1 MPPVDFFI
9 VNVSLPSIQ
18 TSLGATPAEL
28 QLVVSGYASAYAVF
42 LITGGRLGDL
52 YGRRRLFLF
61 GMAGFTA
68 ANLLCGV
75 AASPATLVAG
85 RIVQGIAAAI
95 TVPQVLGPVRT
106 LFPTER
112 ELARALSSYG
122 IMMGLAAVC
131 GQFLGGALV
140 EWSPFGLGW
149 RAVFLLKVPVA
160 LAVLLAAWAVV
171 PETSTSQRVRIDG
184 VGAALLSLALAC
196 LVLPL
201 SEGRQQGWPAWT
213 FVMLAAVLPL
223 IAVFLR
229 FEARLTARGAMPLL
243 DLRLMAIRSF
253 RRGVVVGTLF
263 FFTTAFYLTFS
274 LYQQQGLG
282 TDPLHTG
289 LAILPY
295 GAGLFVGP
303 LASGP
308 LVARLRHAL
317 LPIGMGIQVA
327 GYGATGLAIFS
338 GLTAG
343 RCSWPCWWPASARA
357 SPCRGCTTRRSKTC
371 RRHQAGVAA
380 AVINSALQIG
390 GAVSV
395 AAIGSLFFTVL
406 GGRTGHAAYANAFGI
421 AQAATT
427 LALFASMLLS
437 ISSRGRRPAACHTR
451 TTMSASLRPRS
462 RPRLRACQM
471 GACGPGLRRILRHR
485 HWPVRRGAAGCR
497 RGARWDARAGRG
509 LRLRRRRGRGR
520 RARRHRHRRRF
531 LRGNARWS
539 RKRRIPAVTFLQG
552 DAEAL
557 PCADAAFDAVVAN
570 FGVHH
575 VPRPPLALAEAFRV
589 LGSGR
594 THRRQLLGGPG
605 TEHRMEAAVG
615 RGAPAWR
622 RCRVR
627 RAAAG
632 GRLRLGAAD
641 PGCAARR
648 RVWLAPGADR
658 APGLAASRCGEP
670 GGGAAGRHRAD
681 GRADRRAIG
690 QRVARHRRRHRRERR
705 CLARGPGWRCRS
717 LR

>member
-1 MPPVDFFI
+1 VSATSAAATLSPAGRWIAFIVLLAGGFMPPVDFFI

-18 TSLGATPAEL
+18 SSLGASPAEL

-68 ANLLCGV
+68 ANLLCGL
-75 AASPATLVAG
+75 AASPTALVVG
-85 RIVQGIAAAI
+85 RIVQGVAAAI
-95 TVPQVLGPVRT
+95 IVPQVLGPVRT

-171 PETSTSQRVRIDG
+171 PETSTSQRVRIDW

-223 IAVFLR
+223 IVVFLR

-243 DLRLMAIRSF
+243 DLQLMAISSF

-295 GAGLFVGP
+295 GAGLFIGP

-308 LVARLRHAL
+308 LVARLRHGL

-327 GYGATGLAIFS
+327 GYGATGLAIWS
-338 GLTAG
+338 GHDGWPVFVAVLVAG
-343 RCSWPCWWPASARA
+343 FGQGIALPRLYNAALGDVPPA
-357 SPCRGCTTRRSKTC
+357 
-371 RRHQAGVAA
+371 QAGVAA

-406 GGRTGHAAYANAFGI
+406 GRNAGHAAYANAFGT

-437 ISSRGRRPAACHTR
+437 ISSRGRRPAT
-451 TTMSASLRPRS
+451 P
-462 RPRLRACQM
+462 
-471 GACGPGLRRILRHR
+471 
-485 HWPVRRGAAGCR
+485 
-497 RGARWDARAGRG
+497 
-509 LRLRRRRGRGR
+509 
-520 RARRHRHRRRF
+520 
-531 LRGNARWS
+531 
-539 RKRRIPAVTFLQG
+539 
-552 DAEAL
+552 
-557 PCADAAFDAVVAN
+557 
-570 FGVHH
+570 
-575 VPRPPLALAEAFRV
+575 
-589 LGSGR
+589 
-594 THRRQLLGGPG
+594 
-605 TEHRMEAAVG
+605 
-615 RGAPAWR
+615 
-622 RCRVR
+622 
-627 RAAAG
+627 AAAG
-632 GRLRLGAAD
+632 R
-641 PGCAARR
+641 P
-648 RVWLAPGADR
+648 
-658 APGLAASRCGEP
+658 
-670 GGGAAGRHRAD
+670 
-681 GRADRRAIG
+681 
-690 QRVARHRRRHRRERR
+690 
-705 CLARGPGWRCRS
+705 
-717 LR
+717 